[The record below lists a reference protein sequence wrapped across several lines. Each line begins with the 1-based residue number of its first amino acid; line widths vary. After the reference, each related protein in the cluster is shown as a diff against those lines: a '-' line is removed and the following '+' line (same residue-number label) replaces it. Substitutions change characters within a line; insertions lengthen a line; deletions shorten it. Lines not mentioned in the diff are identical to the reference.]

1 MLSRAE
7 YFLRH
12 NVEQFEPRAKR
23 QTWEETAHQIRLS
36 PPGSAECDRRWCFA
50 VGEREGR
57 RGSDWQ
63 RHLSSTWTA
72 ELLAANPD
80 NAFVILVGALRRPG
94 SDSGLHSAKNATVSG
109 ALVHRRRCSRRDSTH
124 SVKKRTKKSGF
135 DPNLWSCKPFL
146 FIYLYRCF

>member
-1 MLSRAE
+1 MSSNLS
-7 YFLRH
+7 L
-12 NVEQFEPRAKR
+12 EPRGRHGRKR
-23 QTWEETAHQIRLS
+23 RIRYASVLLAAPS
-36 PPGSAECDRRWCFA
+36 VTGAGVLQS
-50 VGEREGR
+50 EREGR

-124 SVKKRTKKSGF
+124 SVKKKDEKIW
-135 DPNLWSCKPFL
+135 LWSKPLIVQTFFFL
-146 FIYLYRCF
+146 FIYIAAFKHHHNI